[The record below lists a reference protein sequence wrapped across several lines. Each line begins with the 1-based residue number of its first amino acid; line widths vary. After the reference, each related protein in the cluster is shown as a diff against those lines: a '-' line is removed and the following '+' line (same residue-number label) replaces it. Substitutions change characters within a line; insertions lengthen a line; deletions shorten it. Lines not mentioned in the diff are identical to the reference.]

1 VQGKSNSY
9 PVTPSGIGLLCGQNS
24 HEYLIA
30 VDCDGFSAYD
40 KLKEI
45 SGSDRLPPT
54 VAFTSNREGRCQY
67 LFKIPQPIFPL
78 KSRRFVTKEGEAL
91 EIRGAKMQSVL
102 PPSVHPLTG
111 QYQWLEGGSPAQVEV
126 AIAPSWLVELMK
138 PPKTNNFKPDQ
149 PPSYHYSNH
158 RVKITRNQAKL
169 LLSVIHPR
177 FADDYHSWIRVGLC
191 LKTIGDDL
199 LPQWQQWSQLSSKY
213 KQGECPHKWTGFKG
227 IGPSSDYL
235 LHLTH
240 QS

>member
-1 VQGKSNSY
+1 M
-9 PVTPSGIGLLCGQNS
+9 CGENS

-45 SGSDRLPPT
+45 SGSDRLSPT

-67 LFKIPQPIFPL
+67 LFKIPQPQLCL

-111 QYQWLEGGSPAQVEV
+111 KPYQWLEKGSPAQVEV
-126 AIAPSWLVELMK
+126 AIAPDWLVELMK
-138 PPKTNNFKPDQ
+138 PPKTDNFKPDKTLI
-149 PPSYHYSNH
+149 YHYSNH
-158 RVKITRNQAKL
+158 SVKITRNQAKL

-177 FADDYHSWIRVGLC
+177 FADDYHSWLKTGLC
-191 LKTIGDDL
+191 LRSISSDL
-199 LPQWQQWSQLSSKY
+199 LSEWEQWSQLSSKY
-213 KQGECPHKWTGFKG
+213 KQGECAYKWAGFKG
-227 IGPSSDYL
+227 IGPSFQYL
-235 LHLTH
+235 IDLAH